1 MNVKTVE
8 IMGKRI
14 TGLFPDEYDIR
25 IVNNKDRAFV
35 TYREIFNDVTKEQFD
50 NMIRSTYDTASKVLP
65 FDVDKLLTNNFK
77 VHYNSKNRRGT
88 VIIRIDATT
97 QAGLIAIIGEELA
110 QLSLYMSKTDIMS
123 VIRTFLDMFSVIDFM
138 KVANDVINRA
148 NMEGDKNEN

>member
-1 MNVKTVE
+1 MNAKTIE
-8 IMGKRI
+8 IMGKRV

-25 IVNNKDRAFV
+25 IVNNKDRALV

-50 NMIRSTYDTASKVLP
+50 NMIRGTYDTASKVLP
-65 FDVDKLLTNNFK
+65 ADINKLLTNNIK
-77 VHYNSKNRRGT
+77 TYYNSKSRRGT

-110 QLSLYMSKTDIMS
+110 QLSIYMSKIEIMS
-123 VIRTFLDMFSVIDFM
+123 VIRTFLDTFTLIDFM

-148 NMEGDKNEN
+148 NMEGD

>member
-8 IMGKRI
+8 IMGKRV

-35 TYREIFNDVTKEQFD
+35 TYREIFNDVTKGQFD
-50 NMIRSTYDTASKVLP
+50 SMVRGTYDTASKVLP
-65 FDVDKLLTNNFK
+65 AYINKLLTNNIK
-77 VHYNSKNRRGT
+77 TYYNSKSRRGT

-110 QLSLYMSKTDIMS
+110 QLSIYMSKTEIMS
-123 VIRTFLDMFSVIDFM
+123 VIRTFLDTFTLIDFM
-138 KVANDVINRA
+138 KVASDVINR
-148 NMEGDKNEN
+148 EGDKNEN

>member
-1 MNVKTVE
+1 MNVKTIE
-8 IMGKRI
+8 FMGKQI

-35 TYREIFNDVTKEQFD
+35 TYREFFNDVTKEQFD
-50 NMIRSTYDTASKVLP
+50 NMIRGTYDTASKVLP
-65 FDVDKLLTNNFK
+65 ADINKLLTNNIK
-77 VHYNSKNRRGT
+77 TYYNSKSRRGT

-110 QLSLYMSKTDIMS
+110 QLSIYMSKTEIMS
-123 VIRTFLDMFSVIDFM
+123 VIRTFLDTFTLIDFI

-148 NMEGDKNEN
+148 NMEGD

>member
-1 MNVKTVE
+1 MNVKTIE
-8 IMGKRI
+8 ILGKQI

-50 NMIRSTYDTASKVLP
+50 NMIRGTYDTASKVLP
-65 FDVDKLLTNNFK
+65 ADINKLLTNFK
-77 VHYNSKNRRGT
+77 VYYNSKSRRGT
-88 VIIRIDATT
+88 VILRIDETT

-110 QLSLYMSKTDIMS
+110 QLSIYMSKTEIMS
-123 VIRTFLDMFSVIDFM
+123 IIRTFLDSFTLIDFM

-148 NMEGDKNEN
+148 NMEGDKNE

>member
-1 MNVKTVE
+1 MNVKTIE
-8 IMGKRI
+8 FMGKQI

-35 TYREIFNDVTKEQFD
+35 TYREFFNDVTKEQFD
-50 NMIRSTYDTASKVLP
+50 NMIRGTYDTASKVLP
-65 FDVDKLLTNNFK
+65 ADINKFLTNNIK
-77 VHYNSKNRRGT
+77 TYYNSKSRRGT

-110 QLSLYMSKTDIMS
+110 QLSIYMSKTEIMS
-123 VIRTFLDMFSVIDFM
+123 VIRTFLDTFTLIDFI

-148 NMEGDKNEN
+148 NMEGD